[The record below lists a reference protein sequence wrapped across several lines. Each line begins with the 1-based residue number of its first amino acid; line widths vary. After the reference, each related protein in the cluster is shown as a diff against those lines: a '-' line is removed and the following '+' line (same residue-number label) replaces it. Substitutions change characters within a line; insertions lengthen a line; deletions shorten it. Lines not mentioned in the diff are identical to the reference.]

1 VESENLMSEPLASP
15 PPSPRRTDRRV
26 EPRRPCRL
34 DVTCQSRLV
43 GEAFGPVWSAAVDDV
58 SHEGICLH
66 TRRPVPV
73 GAELAVTL
81 PDLPG
86 LRGGRRLRA
95 RVTNARRDT
104 ERGGYALGCAFAG
117 EELSPV
123 QLSSLLLA
131 PPAPDG
137 KR

>member
-1 VESENLMSEPLASP
+1 MTEPAASTP
-15 PPSPRRTDRRV
+15 PPRRSDRRI

-34 DVTCQSRLV
+34 EVSCQSRLV
-43 GEAFGPVWSAAVDDV
+43 GEALGPAWPAALDDV
-58 SHEGICLH
+58 SHEGFCLH

-73 GAELAVTL
+73 GAELAVML

-86 LRGGRRLRA
+86 LRGGRRLLA
-95 RVTNARRDT
+95 RVTNARRDA
-104 ERGGYALGCAFAG
+104 ERGGYVLGCAFAG
-117 EELSPV
+117 EELTPV

-131 PPAPDG
+131 PPDPED